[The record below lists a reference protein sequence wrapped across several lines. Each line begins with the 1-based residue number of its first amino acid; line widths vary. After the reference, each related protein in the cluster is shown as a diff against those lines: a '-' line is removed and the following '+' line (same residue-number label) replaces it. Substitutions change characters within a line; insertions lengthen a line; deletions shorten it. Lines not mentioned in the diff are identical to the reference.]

1 GEQAGRLAAHAER
14 AQLLARVVRLWP
26 QVPGHRRPAGHDL
39 AGLAESAITA
49 AGWAGDHA
57 HAIDLIDDALEAGD
71 PARAPGP
78 GAMLRAHRSMA
89 LHNLGQDGALAAV
102 EKSLAVL
109 PSEPTVGRARVLDL
123 LAAVLMV
130 RGHCAQ
136 AARLAEEAA
145 TVAAGLGESELQLN
159 AQATLGGALAEA
171 GAVRGAPAG
180 AGAAGEMATAR
191 GNTTQ
196 VARIHLNAAMA
207 W

>member
-1 GEQAGRLAAHAER
+1 
-14 AQLLARVVRLWP
+14 WP
-26 QVPGHRRPAGHDL
+26 MVPNDQRPAGNDL
-39 AGLAESAITA
+39 AGLFESAITA

-57 HAIDLIDDALEAGD
+57 QAVDLIDDALEVVH
-71 PARAPGP
+71 PARDPERA
-78 GAMLRAHRSMA
+78 AMLRAHRSMA

-136 AARLAEEAA
+136 AAQLAEEAA
-145 TVAAGLGESELQLN
+145 TVAAGLGENELQLN

-171 GAVRGAPAG
+171 GAFRDALAVLGPAG
-180 AGAAGEMATAR
+180 ELAAPP
-191 GNTTQ
+191 GNTPPFPPTP
-196 VARIHLNAAMA
+196 LNPPLPCHRLRT
-207 W
+207 